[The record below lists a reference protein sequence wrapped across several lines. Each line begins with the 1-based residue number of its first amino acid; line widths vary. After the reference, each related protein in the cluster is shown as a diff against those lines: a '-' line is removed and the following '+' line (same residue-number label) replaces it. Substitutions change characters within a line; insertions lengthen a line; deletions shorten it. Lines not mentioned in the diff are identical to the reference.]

1 MKYSS
6 TQNTD
11 LQQSTTLKFFKEKLK
26 AYLFTIDDVT
36 YLCYIEGKEL
46 IIWYLKKKNRLQDE
60 FLKFS
65 QILCIIREIRS
76 SWKIHQ

>member
-1 MKYSS
+1 MHKLSWSTSMKYSS

-11 LQQSTTLKFFKEKLK
+11 LQQSTTLKFFKEKVK

-46 IIWYLKKKNRLQDE
+46 II
-60 FLKFS
+60 
-65 QILCIIREIRS
+65 
-76 SWKIHQ
+76 